1 MDEKRIISEFT
12 KLLTHLS
19 ENTEKTSEGIQSLLA
34 LSGNQLKAL
43 KDLASSTANFTAEV
57 TDAIF
62 DSQEAEEEFNQ
73 KILDKEEEL
82 SDDEVEKMAN
92 AMQDGLDGVKDAV
105 EEIVEQNE
113 TKAKKDKKNK
123 QKIDKRESERV
134 DHFENTSQ
142 NLSKTAQFLSRESG
156 INKIFTFIPDLMD
169 SFKSEF
175 SGIIS
180 AFDTLLISPLKGF
193 DSMLMGVGIMGISG
207 LGGGMSESE
216 QKESERAEDREDSEK
231 INENLE
237 EVAKNTRKEKQ
248 MIKGKDFDLSKLFG
262 AGGFFGLPM
271 GKIRALAG
279 SAGAMLM
286 KAVGIGMIIGGV
298 YMAVQDFMDGFAE
311 GGFGEGLY
319 RAFVGKTDQGIMGTL
334 ENAGKWALI
343 GAGIGS
349 FVPVVGT
356 IAGGIIGA
364 SLGLTLNYLAQVF
377 EQEDK
382 TLGQKVSDLIFG
394 GSGGWKS
401 VVANGGKFAL
411 VGGTIG
417 LALGSIPGAIVGAFI
432 GASIG
437 MSLSFLKQEFDKTD
451 GSLVDRL
458 VSFFIGGGG
467 GWKAS
472 LAQGGKY
479 AVIGSTIGIRF
490 GLIGMIVGGAIGF
503 AIGFI
508 VNFVSQILDPE
519 IKAGISNIFTT
530 IGGWIGDTW
539 DWLAEGTTSLLTSI
553 WEGLKT
559 TWNWVKEKV
568 IIAWTLHT
576 LPYKYLWE
584 GFEWLSEK
592 LGIKPY
598 IDAFKTKVSKMWT
611 AVKDTFGQL
620 IDWITNIGT
629 NLWDSFKT
637 VIGDYWKRIKQWV
650 GASDEDGSDPLPT
663 GATPT
668 KRVVKKEKNEE
679 KKVENRAETI
689 LDSGIK
695 TSDAV
700 SSVAEVTEATK
711 EDIVKGNSTTKDI
724 SKILKDMTTFFKND
738 FLKKMESYFDKS
750 SAFLADTLFNIQQE
764 DRMWSYQ
771 TTHGSLAGYGSRVK
785 EFSGE
790 IAKLERGG
798 KEGYETKLK
807 DIRQNSIDNS
817 TSIVTNNSIIEGY
830 SDSLRKKKQ
839 RN

>member
-82 SDDEVEKMAN
+82 SELSDDEVEKMAN

-105 EEIVEQNE
+105 EEIIEQNE

-123 QKIDKRESERV
+123 QKTDKRESERV
-134 DHFENTSQ
+134 DHFENASQ

-193 DSMLMGVGIMGISG
+193 GSMFMGVGNMLFSPLKSLFSTGDSDLTKTMESQKERQQEEETNDAMIAVLAEIEKNTSPEDEMIMGRDLGLKKLIPDFKMPAMG
-207 LGGGMSESE
+207 IGGKLGGKLGGMLW
-216 QKESERAEDREDSEK
+216 K
-231 INENLE
+231 
-237 EVAKNTRKEKQ
+237 
-248 MIKGKDFDLSKLFG
+248 
-262 AGGFFGLPM
+262 
-271 GKIRALAG
+271 LAG
-279 SAGAMLM
+279 A
-286 KAVGIGMIIGGV
+286 GMIIGGI
-298 YMAVQDFMDGFAE
+298 YMAVQDFMDGFSK
-311 GGFGEGLY
+311 GGLGEGLY
-319 RAFVGKTDQGIMGTL
+319 QAFVGKTDQGIMGSL
-334 ENAGKWALI
+334 KNAGKWALI
-343 GAGIGS
+343 GAGIGT
-349 FVPVVGT
+349 FIAPVVGT
-356 IAGGIIGA
+356 IAGGI
-364 SLGLTLNYLAQVF
+364 L
-377 EQEDK
+377 
-382 TLGQKVSDLIFG
+382 
-394 GSGGWKS
+394 
-401 VVANGGKFAL
+401 
-411 VGGTIG
+411 
-417 LALGSIPGAIVGAFI
+417 
-432 GASIG
+432 
-437 MSLSFLKQEFDKTD
+437 
-451 GSLVDRL
+451 
-458 VSFFIGGGG
+458 
-467 GWKAS
+467 
-472 LAQGGKY
+472 
-479 AVIGSTIGIRF
+479 
-490 GLIGMIVGGAIGF
+490 GGAIGF
-503 AIGFI
+503 AINSVAQIFEGSGSAGEKIGETIFGKGTGGIMQSVKTGGRWALLGAGIGTYIAPGVGTIAGGIIGFA
-508 VNFVSQILDPE
+508 VGFVIDFMHQILDPS
-519 IKAGISNIFTT
+519 IVAGIKTVFTK
-530 IGGWIGDTW
+530 IGGWIGDYW
-539 DWLAEGTTSLLTSI
+539 DWLIESWKSIFTFIWKYWKLQWEITFDLVTGAWSLFTT
-553 WEGLKT
+553 GLS
-559 TWNWVKEKV
+559 
-568 IIAWTLHT
+568 
-576 LPYKYLWE
+576 YLWE
-584 GFEWLSEK
+584 AFEWLGEK

-598 IDAFKTKVSKMWT
+598 IDSFKTKVSKMWT

-637 VIGDYWKRIKQWV
+637 VIGDYWKRIKQWI
-650 GASDEDGSDPLPT
+650 GATDEDEPLPT
-663 GATPT
+663 GETPT
-668 KRVVKKEKNEE
+668 KRVVKKEKADEN
-679 KKVENRAETI
+679 KIENRAETI
-689 LDSGIK
+689 VDSGVR

-738 FLKKMESYFDKS
+738 FLKKIESYFDKS
-750 SAFLADTLFNIQQE
+750 SSYLADTLFNIQQE

-771 TTHGSLAGYGSRVK
+771 TTNGSLAGYGSRVK
-785 EFSGE
+785 EFSGD

-817 TSIVTNNSIIEGY
+817 TSIVTNNSIIDGY

>member
-34 LSGNQLKAL
+34 LSGSQLKAL
-43 KDLASSTANFTAEV
+43 KELALSTANFTAEV

-82 SDDEVEKMAN
+82 AEMSDDEIEKMAN
-92 AMQDGLDGVKDAV
+92 AMQDGLDGVRDAV

-123 QKIDKRESERV
+123 QKTDKRESERV
-134 DHFENTSQ
+134 DHFENASQ

-175 SGIIS
+175 SGIIN

-193 DSMLMGVGIMGISG
+193 GSMFMGIGNMLFSPLKSLFSSG
-207 LGGGMSESE
+207 DSDLTRTMES
-216 QKESERAEDREDSEK
+216 QKERQQEEETNDAMIAVLAEIE
-231 INENLE
+231 
-237 EVAKNTRKEKQ
+237 KNTSPEDE
-248 MIKGKDFDLSKLFG
+248 MIKGNDLNLKKLLPDFKMPAMGIGGKL
-262 AGGFFGLPM
+262 GGMLW
-271 GKIRALAG
+271 KLAG
-279 SAGAMLM
+279 A
-286 KAVGIGMIIGGV
+286 GMIIGGI
-298 YMAVQDFMDGFAE
+298 YMAVQDFMDGFSE
-311 GGFGEGLY
+311 GGLGEGLY
-319 RAFVGKTDQGIMGTL
+319 QAFVGKTDKGIMDSL
-334 ENAGKWALI
+334 KNAGKWALI
-343 GAGIGS
+343 GAGIGT
-349 FVPVVGT
+349 FIAPVVGT
-356 IAGGIIGA
+356 IAGGI
-364 SLGLTLNYLAQVF
+364 L
-377 EQEDK
+377 
-382 TLGQKVSDLIFG
+382 
-394 GSGGWKS
+394 
-401 VVANGGKFAL
+401 
-411 VGGTIG
+411 
-417 LALGSIPGAIVGAFI
+417 
-432 GASIG
+432 
-437 MSLSFLKQEFDKTD
+437 
-451 GSLVDRL
+451 
-458 VSFFIGGGG
+458 
-467 GWKAS
+467 
-472 LAQGGKY
+472 
-479 AVIGSTIGIRF
+479 
-490 GLIGMIVGGAIGF
+490 GGAIGF
-503 AIGFI
+503 TINSVAQIFEGSGSVGSKIGETIFGKGAGGIMESVKAGGRWALLGAGIGTALAPGVGTITGGIIGFAVGFLI
-508 VNFVSQILDPE
+508 DFLHQILDPS
-519 IKAGISNIFTT
+519 IVSGLTTMFST
-530 IGGWIGDTW
+530 IGGWIGDAW
-539 DWLAEGTTSLLTSI
+539 SWLAEGTTTLFS
-553 WEGLKT
+553 GLWDFLKGEFDK
-559 TWNWVKEKV
+559 VKERLF
-568 IIAWTLHT
+568 IAWVNFTI
-576 LPYKYLWE
+576 PFKYLWE

-650 GASDEDGSDPLPT
+650 GASDEDESDPLPN

-689 LDSGIK
+689 LNSGIK

-750 SAFLADTLFNIQQE
+750 STFLADTFFNIQQE

-790 IAKLERGG
+790 IAKLERGE

-817 TSIVTNNSIIEGY
+817 TSIVTNNSIIDGY

>member
-82 SDDEVEKMAN
+82 SELSDDEVEKMAN

-123 QKIDKRESERV
+123 QKTDKRESERV
-134 DHFENTSQ
+134 DHFENASQ
-142 NLSKTAQFLSRESG
+142 NLSKTAQFLSKESG

-169 SFKSEF
+169 SFRSEF
-175 SGIIS
+175 SGLFS
-180 AFDTLLISPLKGF
+180 AFDTFLLSPLKGIG
-193 DSMLMGVGIMGISG
+193 SGIMGIFS
-207 LGGGMSESE
+207 LGGGLSESE

-237 EVAKNTRKEKQ
+237 EIAKNTRKEKG

-271 GKIRALAG
+271 GKIKALAG
-279 SAGAMLM
+279 SAGALLM

-298 YMAVQDFMDGFAE
+298 YMAVQDFMDGFAK

-319 RAFVGKTDQGIMGTL
+319 RAFVGKTDQGIMSTL
-334 ENAGKWALI
+334 KNAGKWALI

-479 AVIGSTIGIRF
+479 AVIGSTIGIPF

-519 IKAGISNIFTT
+519 IKAGISNIFTKM
-530 IGGWIGDTW
+530 IGWVGDAWTW
-539 DWLAEGTTSLLTSI
+539 LSEGTTSLFSNVFNFYKETWTSI
-553 WEGLKT
+553 
-559 TWNWVKEKV
+559 VEKM
-568 IIAWTLHT
+568 IYASSLIL
-576 LPYKYLWE
+576 LPFKYLWE

-650 GASDEDGSDPLPT
+650 GASDEDESDPLPT

-668 KRVVKKEKNEE
+668 KRVVKKEQQNE

-700 SSVAEVTEATK
+700 SSVADVTEATK

-750 SAFLADTLFNIQQE
+750 SSYLADTLFNIQQE

-771 TTHGSLAGYGSRVK
+771 TAHGSLAGYGSRVK

-790 IAKLERGG
+790 IAKLEKGG
-798 KEGYETKLK
+798 TKGYEMKLK

-817 TSIVTNNSIIEGY
+817 TSIITNNSIIDGY

>member
-34 LSGNQLKAL
+34 LSGSQLKAL

-82 SDDEVEKMAN
+82 SELSDDEIEKMAN
-92 AMQDGLDGVKDAV
+92 VMQDGLDGVKDAV

-123 QKIDKRESERV
+123 QKTDKRESERV
-134 DHFENTSQ
+134 DHFENASH
-142 NLSKTAQFLSRESG
+142 NLSKTAQFLSKESG

-193 DSMLMGVGIMGISG
+193 GSMFMGVDNMLFSPLKSLFSTGDSDLTKTM
-207 LGGGMSESE
+207 ES
-216 QKESERAEDREDSEK
+216 Q
-231 INENLE
+231 
-237 EVAKNTRKEKQ
+237 KEKQ
-248 MIKGKDFDLSKLFG
+248 QEEETNDAMIAILAEIEKNTSPEDEMIKGRDLDLKKLIPDFKMPAMG
-262 AGGFFGLPM
+262 IGGKM
-271 GKIRALAG
+271 GGMLWKLAG
-279 SAGAMLM
+279 A
-286 KAVGIGMIIGGV
+286 GMIIGGI
-298 YMAVQDFMDGFAE
+298 YMAVQDFMDGFSK
-311 GGFGEGLY
+311 GGLGEGLY
-319 RAFVGKTDQGIMGTL
+319 QAFVGKTDQGIMGSL
-334 ENAGKWALI
+334 KNAGKWALI
-343 GAGIGS
+343 GAGIGT
-349 FVPVVGT
+349 FIAPVVGT
-356 IAGGIIGA
+356 IAGGI
-364 SLGLTLNYLAQVF
+364 L
-377 EQEDK
+377 
-382 TLGQKVSDLIFG
+382 
-394 GSGGWKS
+394 
-401 VVANGGKFAL
+401 
-411 VGGTIG
+411 
-417 LALGSIPGAIVGAFI
+417 
-432 GASIG
+432 
-437 MSLSFLKQEFDKTD
+437 
-451 GSLVDRL
+451 
-458 VSFFIGGGG
+458 
-467 GWKAS
+467 
-472 LAQGGKY
+472 
-479 AVIGSTIGIRF
+479 
-490 GLIGMIVGGAIGF
+490 GGAIGF
-503 AIGFI
+503 AINSVAQIFEGTGSVGSKIGETIFGKGSGGIMESVKAGGRWALLGAGIGTYLAPGVGTIAGGIIGFAVGFLI
-508 VNFVSQILDPE
+508 NFVHQILDPS
-519 IKAGISNIFTT
+519 IVSGLTTMFTT
-530 IGGWIGDTW
+530 IGGWIGDAWT
-539 DWLAEGTTSLLTSI
+539 WLAEGTTSLLTSI

-568 IIAWTLHT
+568 IIAWTLYT

-584 GFEWLSEK
+584 GFEWLAEK

-650 GASDEDGSDPLPT
+650 GASDEDESDPLPT

-668 KRVVKKEKNEE
+668 KRVVKKEQQNE

-738 FLKKMESYFDKS
+738 FLKKIESYFDKS
-750 SAFLADTLFNIQQE
+750 STYLADTLFNIQQE

-771 TTHGSLAGYGSRVK
+771 TTNGSLAGYGSRVK

-790 IAKLERGG
+790 IAKLEKGG

-817 TSIVTNNSIIEGY
+817 TSIITNNSIIDGY